1 MPAGKTA
8 RKPSRIGF
16 NLTGVSLGAAGTGL
30 NLSGRVA
37 AVLLEKIREG
47 GFPPGSRLPTEL
59 VMAQRFGVS
68 RTVIREAI
76 ISLKAEGMVETRQGS
91 GAFVRQPGSKSVF
104 MVDPLARESAQQLV
118 LIIEMRRAIDA
129 EIAALAAARR
139 NQQQIDAIRRTLDD
153 IDAAVAAGRDGVHED
168 VQFHLSIARATGNPY
183 WTKLV
188 EMFAPQLHASITV
201 TRANEAQRN
210 DFQQEARVEHHRI
223 LDAIVAGDP
232 IAARAAAAGHME
244 GASERVESAD
254 QEFWAREGKEH
265 ARRLV
270 GTNTKALGE
279 TS

>member
-8 RKPSRIGF
+8 RRPASRIGF
-16 NLTGVSLGAAGTGL
+16 NLTGVSLGAASAGQ

-47 GFPPGSRLPTEL
+47 GFAPGSRLPTEH

-76 ISLKAEGMVETRQGS
+76 IALKSEGVVETRQGS
-91 GAFVRQPGSKSVF
+91 GAFVRQPGAKSVF
-104 MVDPLARESAQQLV
+104 NVDPLARESAQQLL

-139 NQQQIDAIRRTLDD
+139 NQQQIDAIRRTLQD
-153 IDAAVAAGRDGVHED
+153 IDEAVAAGRDGVHED

-188 EMFAPQLHASITV
+188 EMFAPQLHAAITV
-201 TRANEAQRN
+201 TRANEARRK
-210 DFQQEARVEHHRI
+210 DFKQAARVEHHRI
-223 LDAIVAGDP
+223 LDAIIAGDP

-254 QEFWAREGKEH
+254 QEFWAAEGKEH

-270 GTNTKALGE
+270 GTNN
-279 TS
+279 S